1 MVKSLQIIENFK
13 IINCYLIS
21 FYINI
26 LFILLKNII
35 ITQIMKKRKK
45 NTIIES
51 YKSTYKFI

>member
-45 NTIIES
+45 IQ
-51 YKSTYKFI
+51 